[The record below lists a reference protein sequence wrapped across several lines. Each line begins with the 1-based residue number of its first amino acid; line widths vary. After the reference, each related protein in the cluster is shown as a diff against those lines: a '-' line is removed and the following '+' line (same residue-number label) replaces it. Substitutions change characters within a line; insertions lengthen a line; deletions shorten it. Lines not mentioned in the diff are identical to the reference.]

1 MEEAIFLQTDST
13 FSQVGDAIVQL
24 QQAGRLVKGI
34 RQGARICQIQWALE
48 EEEKEE
54 EEEDE
59 EQQQEDPRYWWRNI
73 NDFARTTSACF

>member
-1 MEEAIFLQTDST
+1 MLLCNF
-13 FSQVGDAIVQL
+13 
-24 QQAGRLVKGI
+24 QQAGRLVEGI

-59 EQQQEDPRYWWRNI
+59 EQQQEDPRY
-73 NDFARTTSACF
+73 